1 MGEVKSYMV
10 SFDIECSEKEKLD
23 LEHIDGNLY
32 KLKMAPLF
40 SEEAGFGD
48 IVKVQEVEDNV
59 LFIERVVKKSEFKR
73 FDWVL
78 PKNIVESKE
87 FENLKKD
94 IENECGDWEIAFGG
108 VFIVHLPKESSY
120 DVHRQLQKVFDTVLE
135 K

>member
-32 KLKMAPLF
+32 KLKMASLL
-40 SEEAGFGD
+40 SEEVGLGD
-48 IVKVQEVEDNV
+48 IVKVQEVKDNV

-78 PKNIVESKE
+78 PKCIVESKE
-87 FENLKKD
+87 FKNLKKD

-108 VFIVHLPKESSY
+108 LFIVHLPKGCSY
-120 DVHRQLQKVFDTVLE
+120 DVHSQLQKVFDIVLE